1 MSSLEASGGPL
12 GAPVGHLG
20 ALGGPFLPF
29 KGTSGAS
36 GSTLGSSIG
45 VHNRVFNENYQKNKG
60 VAVSLWIFC
69 H

>member
-1 MSSLEASGGPL
+1 MGSLEASGGPL

-36 GSTLGSSIG
+36 GSTLGSSVG
-45 VHNRVFNENYQKNKG
+45 V
-60 VAVSLWIFC
+60 
-69 H
+69 